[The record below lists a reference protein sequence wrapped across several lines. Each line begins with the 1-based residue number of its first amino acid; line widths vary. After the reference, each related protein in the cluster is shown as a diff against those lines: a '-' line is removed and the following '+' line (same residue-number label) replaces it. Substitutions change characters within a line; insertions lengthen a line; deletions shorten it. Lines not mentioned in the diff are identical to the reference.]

1 MKYDEKLKNKYL
13 YKKGLNLFKILY
25 FTYQYFKSKKNLKKS
40 YSNWG
45 VDMMAD
51 HIFRDKKI
59 GFFIDVGCHH
69 PFLNNNTYQLYK
81 RCWTGI
87 NVDLDFNSIEM
98 FNFFRPKDTNIQS
111 AISNSSEEKELY
123 FFHNRSAVNTL
134 SKENGAKAKEVKKI
148 YTTTL
153 NEIIANSKFNN
164 SEIDFISID
173 VEGSEIDV
181 LEGLDFNKYKPKLV
195 ALELINLKI
204 NEFYHQKIDNILNSK
219 LNKFMESKNYK
230 LVNWIHDDLIYV
242 PNI

>member
-1 MKYDEKLKNKYL
+1 
-13 YKKGLNLFKILY
+13 
-25 FTYQYFKSKKNLKKS
+25 
-40 YSNWG
+40 
-45 VDMMAD
+45 MMAD

-81 RCWTGI
+81 RGWTGI

-195 ALELINLKI
+195 VLELINLKI
-204 NEFYHQKIDNILNSK
+204 KEFYHQKIENILNSK